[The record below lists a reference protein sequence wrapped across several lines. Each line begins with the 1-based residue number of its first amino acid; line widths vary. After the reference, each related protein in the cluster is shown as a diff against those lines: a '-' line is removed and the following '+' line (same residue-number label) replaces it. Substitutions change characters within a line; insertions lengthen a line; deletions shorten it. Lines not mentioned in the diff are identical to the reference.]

1 MAQSGYT
8 PIQLYASS
16 TTGNSPSA
24 LTNSSLGAELA
35 INYTDGKL
43 FYKDNLGAIN
53 VLATSGIGTN
63 VTWNFGSSTAVVSG
77 TGALQV
83 PASTTTNRPGTGTL
97 ITGNLSITGLTGQ
110 FTVSPA
116 LSSALLPNQ
125 AVVITGTLTGS
136 GTISGYSSGTTYYV
150 VPGSSTTSVFTLSTS
165 INGTGVTTTTG
176 TVTGLTFTLGVPAA
190 GMLRFNTTT
199 TQFEG
204 YNGSTWASVGGAS
217 IVNDTTTATAVFP
230 LFSNTTSGTALTIY
244 TSSTQ
249 YEFFPSIGLLQTPY
263 YAATGSTT
271 SSLQAG
277 AFGYG
282 TLGYSDTNLLQT
294 LVVSQNAYV
303 QSILQN
309 TNAGFLA
316 SADMVVS
323 NNLGTATTY
332 YGDFGINSSK
342 YGQFSG
348 TGGTGGVSSTTL
360 TITAVS
366 NGGLGAGSVLAS
378 PNVTVSYQLT
388 STAAAV
394 ASPTLNSG
402 GTSGTNT
409 FGVNSIANILV
420 GQLITGTNL
429 PVPSFVG
436 AITGTTITVVSGTG
450 AASNFTGIGSG
461 TYNFYTPGG
470 VGTYL
475 LSTAQTIANGTSL
488 TATVPGSFSLPN
500 ATYLSSASGDLVLGT
515 YTSNGIHFV
524 INNGSTDAMA
534 IDTSGNVSSPLFSA
548 SNGVYYNKQTITSNV
563 NIASGSNGQS
573 TGPITLGTGVTFTI
587 APGSRWVLL

>member
-16 TTGNSPSA
+16 TTGSSPSA

-43 FYKDNLGAIN
+43 FYKDNLGAIK

-97 ITGNLSITGLTGQ
+97 ITGNLSITGSTGQ

-150 VPGSSTTSVFTLSTS
+150 VPGSSTTSAFTLSTS

-271 SSLQAG
+271 SNLQAG

-332 YGDFGINSSK
+332 YGNFGINSSK

-378 PNVTVSYQLT
+378 PNITVSYQLT

-450 AASNFTGIGSG
+450 AASNFTGTGSG

-475 LSTAQTIANGTSL
+475 LPTAQTIANGTSL

-515 YTSNGIHFV
+515 YTSNGIRFV